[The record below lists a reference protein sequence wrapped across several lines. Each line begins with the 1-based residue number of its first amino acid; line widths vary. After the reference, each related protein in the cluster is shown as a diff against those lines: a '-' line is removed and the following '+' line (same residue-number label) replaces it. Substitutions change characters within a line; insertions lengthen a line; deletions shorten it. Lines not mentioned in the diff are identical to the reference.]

1 MPTWA
6 EIKAHVREKYTLQED
21 DEKHFKLV
29 WEYRNNRFQMIT
41 VSHFEAVGKEWVD
54 FASAACRR
62 DQMPPEVALE
72 RNFGFALGALCLDGD
87 VYVVRYSA
95 LLESMDLDELEI
107 PLHVVAQTA
116 DELEQEFAE
125 TDSF

>member
-6 EIKAHVREKYTLQED
+6 EIQAYVREKYTLHED
-21 DEKHFKLV
+21 EEKHFTLV
-29 WEYRNNRFQMIT
+29 WEYRNNRYQKIT
-41 VSHFEAVGKEWVD
+41 VTQFEAMNKEWVD

-62 DQMPPEVALE
+62 DQLAMEVALE
-72 RNFGFALGALCLDGD
+72 RNFGFALGALSLDGD
-87 VYVVRYSA
+87 VYVVRYST
-95 LLESMDLDELEI
+95 LMETMDLDELEI

-116 DELEQEFAE
+116 DELEQEFAD